1 LLQVSVTLSQP
12 LRDPPYLKIRDVSH
26 RFGSQLA
33 LESVSLEL
41 PKGQILALLGPS
53 GSGKSTLLAV
63 IAGLIQPTTGEIWL
77 GEEAITHLP
86 PERRDLGM
94 VFQDY
99 ALWPHMTVTQ
109 NIAFP
114 LRQKGIP
121 TQQIRERV
129 RQALAQVELTGFEDR
144 YPAELSGGQQQRVA
158 LARAVVAEPRLLLLD
173 EPFSALDPGTRSAV
187 RAEIGLLLRRLGLT
201 TILVTHDRE
210 EAFEL
215 SDQVAI
221 LLKGRIQQCAPPQE
235 VYERPSHPAV
245 ATFLGLNLLRV
256 QPGSTHR
263 RVRIGERELEVLN
276 PEEMPLE
283 WIAIAPE
290 RVQVLPYRRS
300 LSPQQ
305 LLGWVR
311 DACYSGG
318 EYRLTVEIEGSP
330 AQFLRARAS
339 FKPQET
345 HVVVELPVAAL
356 HGLGSGAHSPLL
368 AGIRSG

>member
-1 LLQVSVTLSQP
+1 MTLGQP
-12 LRDPPYLKIRDVSH
+12 LRDPSYLRIQDVTH
-26 RFGSQLA
+26 RFGSQFA

-41 PKGQILALLGPS
+41 PRGQILALLGPS
-53 GSGKSTLLAV
+53 GSGKSTLLAA
-63 IAGLIQPTTGEIWL
+63 IAGLIQPTSGEVWL
-77 GEEAITHLP
+77 GGEALTHLP

-94 VFQDY
+94 MFQDY
-99 ALWPHMTVTQ
+99 ALWPHMTVMQ

-114 LRQKGIP
+114 LRQRGIP
-121 TQQIRERV
+121 AQQVRERV
-129 RQALAQVELTGFEDR
+129 EQALAQVELTGFEDR

-173 EPFSALDPGTRSAV
+173 EPFSALDPETRSAV
-187 RAEIGLLLRRLGLT
+187 RAEIRLLLRRLGVT
-201 TILVTHDRE
+201 TVLVTHDRE

-221 LLKGRIQQCAPPQE
+221 LLKGRIQQCAAPEE

-256 QPGSTHR
+256 KPGSTPR
-263 RVRIGERELEVLN
+263 RVRIGDGERELEVFN
-276 PEEMPLE
+276 PEEMPPV

-290 RVQVLPYRRS
+290 RVQILPYRGS
-300 LSPQQ
+300 LAPQQ

-318 EYRLTVEIEGSP
+318 EYRLTVEVEGIP
-330 AQFLRARAS
+330 DQCLRARSS

-345 HVVVELPVAAL
+345 HVVVELPIAAL
-356 HGLGSGAHSPLL
+356 HGLGAGAHSPPL